1 MGTLQGE
8 LMTDTLER
16 QKGEAPAK
24 KQRWGWVLAV
34 VLLGALALTVS
45 GILPFRQLISQQQ
58 HQIERSQAQ
67 LTALTD
73 ENDALAE
80 DIAMLGTDAE
90 IERPA
95 REQYGLV
102 RPGEVAYVVV
112 TPDEPLVIEA
122 PSDPVVR
129 SDQRPWWDRVWDF
142 ITGSDVNA
150 DE

>member
-1 MGTLQGE
+1 
-8 LMTDTLER
+8 MTDTLER
-16 QKGEAPAK
+16 QKDKAPAK

-45 GILPFRQLISQQQ
+45 GILPFRQLISQQR
-58 HQIERSQAQ
+58 QIERSQAQ

-73 ENDALAE
+73 ENDSLAE

-90 IERPA
+90 IERLA

>member
-8 LMTDTLER
+8 LMTKTLER
-16 QKGEAPAK
+16 QKDKAPVK

-45 GILPFRQLISQQQ
+45 GILPFRQLISQQN
-58 HQIERSQAQ
+58 QIERSQAQ

-73 ENDALAE
+73 ENDLLAE

-90 IERPA
+90 IERLA

-112 TPDEPLVIEA
+112 TPDEPPVVEA

-129 SDQRPWWDRVWDF
+129 SDQRPWWERVWDF
-142 ITGSDVNA
+142 ITGSDV
-150 DE
+150 DPDG

>member
-1 MGTLQGE
+1 
-8 LMTDTLER
+8 MTDTLER
-16 QKGEAPAK
+16 QKDNAPAK

-45 GILPFRQLISQQQ
+45 GILPFRQLIFQQQ
-58 HQIERSQAQ
+58 QIERSQAQ

-90 IERPA
+90 IERLA

-112 TPDEPLVIEA
+112 TPDEPLVVEA

-129 SDQRPWWDRVWDF
+129 SDQRPWWERVWDF

>member
-1 MGTLQGE
+1 
-8 LMTDTLER
+8 MTDTLER
-16 QKGEAPAK
+16 EKDKAPAR

-45 GILPFRQLISQQQ
+45 GILPFRQLISQQ

-73 ENDALAE
+73 ENGALAE

-90 IERPA
+90 IERLA

-129 SDQRPWWDRVWDF
+129 SDQRPWWDRVWGF
-142 ITGSDVNA
+142 ITGSDVDA

>member
-1 MGTLQGE
+1 
-8 LMTDTLER
+8 MTDTLER
-16 QKGEAPAK
+16 QKDKAPAK

-45 GILPFRQLISQQQ
+45 GILPFRQLISQQ

-73 ENDALAE
+73 ENEALAE

-90 IERPA
+90 IERLA

>member
-1 MGTLQGE
+1 
-8 LMTDTLER
+8 MTDTLER
-16 QKGEAPAK
+16 EKDKAPAK

-45 GILPFRQLISQQQ
+45 GILPFRQLISQQ

-73 ENDALAE
+73 ENGALAE

-90 IERPA
+90 IERLA

-129 SDQRPWWDRVWDF
+129 SDQRPWWDRVWGF
-142 ITGSDVNA
+142 ITGSDVDA

>member
-8 LMTDTLER
+8 LMTKTLER
-16 QKGEAPAK
+16 QKDKAPVK

-34 VLLGALALTVS
+34 VLLGGLALTVS
-45 GILPFRQLISQQQ
+45 GILPFRQLISQQ
-58 HQIERSQAQ
+58 HQIERSQEQ

-73 ENDALAE
+73 ENNALEE
-80 DIAMLGTDAE
+80 DITMLGTDAE
-90 IERPA
+90 IERLA

-112 TPDEPLVIEA
+112 TPEEPSVIEV

-129 SDQRPWWDRVWDF
+129 SDQRPWWERVWDF
-142 ITGSDVNA
+142 ITGSDV
-150 DE
+150 DPDG

>member
-16 QKGEAPAK
+16 QEDKAPAK

-45 GILPFRQLISQQQ
+45 GILPFRQLISQQR
-58 HQIERSQAQ
+58 QIERSQAQ

-73 ENDALAE
+73 ENDSLAE

-90 IERPA
+90 IERLA

-102 RPGEVAYVVV
+102 RPGEIAYVVV
-112 TPDEPLVIEA
+112 TPDEPSVIEA

>member
-1 MGTLQGE
+1 
-8 LMTDTLER
+8 MTDTLER
-16 QKGEAPAK
+16 QKDKAPAK

-45 GILPFRQLISQQQ
+45 GILPFRQLISQQR
-58 HQIERSQAQ
+58 QIERSQAQ

-73 ENDALAE
+73 ENDALVE

-90 IERPA
+90 IERLA

>member
-1 MGTLQGE
+1 
-8 LMTDTLER
+8 MTNTLER
-16 QKGEAPAK
+16 QKDKAPVK

-34 VLLGALALTVS
+34 VLLGGLALTVS
-45 GILPFRQLISQQQ
+45 GILPFRQLISQQ
-58 HQIERSQAQ
+58 HQIERSQEQ

-73 ENDALAE
+73 ENDALEE
-80 DIAMLGTDAE
+80 DITMLETDAE
-90 IERPA
+90 IERLA

-112 TPDEPLVIEA
+112 TPEEPPVIEA

-142 ITGSDVNA
+142 ITGSDV
-150 DE
+150 DPDG

>member
-1 MGTLQGE
+1 MGTIQGE
-8 LMTDTLER
+8 LMTKTLER
-16 QKGEAPAK
+16 QKDKAPVK

-45 GILPFRQLISQQQ
+45 GILPFRQLISQQN
-58 HQIERSQAQ
+58 QIERSQAQ

-90 IERPA
+90 IERLA

-112 TPDEPLVIEA
+112 TPDEPPVVEA
-122 PSDPVVR
+122 TSDPVVR
-129 SDQRPWWDRVWDF
+129 SDQRPWWERVWDF
-142 ITGSDVNA
+142 ITGSDV
-150 DE
+150 DPDG

>member
-1 MGTLQGE
+1 
-8 LMTDTLER
+8 MTKTLER
-16 QKGEAPAK
+16 QKEKAPVK
-24 KQRWGWVLAV
+24 KQRWGWILAV
-34 VLLGALALTVS
+34 LLLGALALTVS
-45 GILPFRQLISQQQ
+45 GILPFRQLISQQN
-58 HQIERSQAQ
+58 QIERSQAQ

-90 IERPA
+90 IERLA

-112 TPDEPLVIEA
+112 TPDEPPVVET

-129 SDQRPWWDRVWDF
+129 SDQRPWWERVWNF
-142 ITGSDVNA
+142 ITGSDV
-150 DE
+150 DPDG